1 MINYWIKDEQLF
13 DHPVDESKQLR
24 STEELYFVYYLQEL
38 KQHAFISRFEY
49 EPFSFNLFDGKEFNV
64 QQITKRGT
72 TDAIVK
78 ALGVHVYTPDF
89 EIEWTDKA
97 LGIFIWHDYKPTVF
111 ERTKPIQAFF
121 STWDMNTLVDVKG
134 GSYNSKNNNSAVT
147 FPINQKWVWSRYER
161 YVEKVIVSKNNNSI
175 FSKTFTPAKVDAEER
190 YKRDYVVKGEL
201 IGKKGDSKLKY
212 DVRTITEFVTGRSSS

>member
-1 MINYWIKDEQLF
+1 MIDYWIKDEQLF
-13 DHPVDESKQLR
+13 DHCVDDSKQLR

-38 KQHAFISRFEY
+38 KQHGFISKFEY
-49 EPFSFNLFDGKEFNV
+49 EPFSFNLFDGKHFNV
-64 QQITKRGT
+64 QKITKRGT

-97 LGIFIWHDYKPTVF
+97 LGVFIWQDYKPTVF

-134 GSYNSKNNNSAVT
+134 GSYNPKNNTSSVT
-147 FPINQKWVWSRYER
+147 FPLNQKWVWSKYER
-161 YVEKVIVSKNNNSI
+161 YIQKVVVSLDDKSI
-175 FSKTFTPAKVDAEER
+175 FAKTFTPKKVINEAV
-190 YKRDYVVKGEL
+190 YKRDNEKRG
-201 IGKKGDSKLKY
+201 IKQGDSKLKY
-212 DVRTITEFVTGRSSS
+212 DVRTITEFISGRGGA